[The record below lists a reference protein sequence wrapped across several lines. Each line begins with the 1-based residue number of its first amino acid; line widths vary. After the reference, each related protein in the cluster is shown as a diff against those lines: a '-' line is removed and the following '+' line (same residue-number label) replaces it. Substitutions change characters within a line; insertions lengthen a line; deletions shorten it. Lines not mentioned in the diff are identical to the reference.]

1 MLRISNM
8 NVNSYELRN
17 SKKFVLQIFA
27 ICSFVLFMFSLVQA
41 TELSDADALEDVEV
55 GKVVWDVLA
64 SRPDRLLFYLK
75 LIDETYDDLVR
86 QDVEPEMV
94 FIFHG
99 HALNLIKSEPDEFL
113 ARDKQALQEALML
126 ISELNSKSGVRME
139 ACSISARMQDI
150 ENDGIIS
157 DVKMVG
163 NTYVSLIGYQ
173 AKGYSVI
180 PVH

>member
-1 MLRISNM
+1 MQT
-8 NVNSYELRN
+8 
-17 SKKFVLQIFA
+17 KFKMIIVGFIGLI
-27 ICSFVLFMFSLVQA
+27 LFSAAQA
-41 TELSDADALEDVEV
+41 EKPNDTDALENIEV

-64 SRPDRLLFYLK
+64 NRPDRLLFYLK
-75 LIDETYDDLVR
+75 LVEETYDDLVR
-86 QDVEPEMV
+86 QDVEPNMV

-99 HALNLIKSEPDEFL
+99 RALNLIKSEPVEFL
-113 ARDKQALQEALML
+113 PKDKKAHQEALAL
-126 ISELNSKSGVRME
+126 ISDLNARPGVRME

-173 AKGYSVI
+173 SKGYSVI

>member
-1 MLRISNM
+1 MMQVIYKTFLLSVLGFMLIS
-8 NVNSYELRN
+8 VA
-17 SKKFVLQIFA
+17 FA
-27 ICSFVLFMFSLVQA
+27 
-41 TELSDADALEDVEV
+41 EKPSDTDALENIEV

-75 LIDETYDDLVR
+75 IIDETYNDLVR
-86 QDVEPEMV
+86 QDVEPDMV

-99 HALNLIKSEPDEFL
+99 RALQLIKSEKVDFL
-113 ARDKQALQEALML
+113 PKDKQAHQEALTL
-126 ISELNSKSGVRME
+126 IGDLNARPGVRME

-173 AKGYSVI
+173 SKGYSVI
-180 PVH
+180 PIH

>member
-1 MLRISNM
+1 MDRGVMMQVIYKTFLLSVLGFILIS
-8 NVNSYELRN
+8 
-17 SKKFVLQIFA
+17 IAFA
-27 ICSFVLFMFSLVQA
+27 
-41 TELSDADALEDVEV
+41 EKPSDTDALENIEV

-75 LIDETYDDLVR
+75 IIDESYDDLVR
-86 QDVEPEMV
+86 QDVEPDMI

-99 HALNLIKSEPDEFL
+99 RALQLIKSENVDFL
-113 ARDKQALQEALML
+113 PKDKQTHQEVLTL
-126 ISELNSKSGVRME
+126 ISNLNARPGVRME

-163 NTYVSLIGYQ
+163 NTYVSLIAYQ

-180 PVH
+180 SVH